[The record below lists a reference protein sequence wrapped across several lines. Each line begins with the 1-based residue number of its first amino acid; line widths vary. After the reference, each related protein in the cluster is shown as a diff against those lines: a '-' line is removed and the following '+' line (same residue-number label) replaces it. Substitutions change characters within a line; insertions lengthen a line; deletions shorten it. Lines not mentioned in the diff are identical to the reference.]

1 MINESIQQE
10 DITLIDIYALN
21 IRAHKYIKQILT
33 DTKGENNSTP
43 PTLMDRSS
51 GQKSQEGNRGPK

>member
-1 MINESIQQE
+1 MINGSIKQE
-10 DITLIDIYALN
+10 DITRIDIYAFN
-21 IRAHKYIKQILT
+21 IGTHKYIKQMLT
-33 DTKGENNSTP
+33 DIKGENNSTP

>member
-1 MINESIQQE
+1 MINGSIKQE
-10 DITLIDIYALN
+10 DITLIDIYAFN
-21 IRAHKYIKQILT
+21 IGTHKYIKQMLT
-33 DTKGENNSTP
+33 DIKGENNSTP